1 MFVLTHALQSTRQ
14 SSATRSISA
23 PCSVCR
29 RVSYRIASEVVSPS
43 TQQEPKPMPFAH
55 LAVLAMLLVLT
66 GCIGGNSD
74 CESLPIRIELDIS
87 ADTLTPSDPSVCR
100 DQEVTLV
107 VAPAVDGVIHVHGY
121 DEQVPATSV
130 AAGEVT
136 ELVFTATRAGQFPI
150 EFHTDDNIEGA
161 SVGVFTVNEP

>member
-1 MFVLTHALQSTRQ
+1 
-14 SSATRSISA
+14 
-23 PCSVCR
+23 
-29 RVSYRIASEVVSPS
+29 
-43 TQQEPKPMPFAH
+43 MPLAH

-74 CESLPIRIELDIS
+74 CESLPMRIELEIS
-87 ADTLTPSDPSVCR
+87 ADTLTPSDPRVCR
-100 DQEVTLV
+100 DEEVTLV
-107 VAPAVDGVIHVHGY
+107 LAPAVDGVIHIHGY

-150 EFHTDDNIEGA
+150 EFHTDDKVEGA

>member
-1 MFVLTHALQSTRQ
+1 
-14 SSATRSISA
+14 
-23 PCSVCR
+23 
-29 RVSYRIASEVVSPS
+29 
-43 TQQEPKPMPFAH
+43 MPFAH
-55 LAVLAMLLVLT
+55 LAFMAMLLVLT
-66 GCIGGNSD
+66 GCIGGNRD
-74 CESLPIRIELDIS
+74 CESLPTRIELEIS

-107 VAPAVDGVIHVHGY
+107 VAPAVDGVIHIHGY

>member
-1 MFVLTHALQSTRQ
+1 MYAVAPLT
-14 SSATRSISA
+14 I
-23 PCSVCR
+23 
-29 RVSYRIASEVVSPS
+29 
-43 TQQEPKPMPFAH
+43 
-55 LAVLAMLLVLT
+55 LAMILVLP
-66 GCIGGNSD
+66 GCIGGDSD
-74 CESLPIRIELDIS
+74 CESLPTRIELEIS
-87 ADTLTPSDPSVCR
+87 GDTLTPSDPSVCR

-107 VAPAVDGVIHVHGY
+107 VAPAVDGVIHIHGY

-130 AAGEVT
+130 AAGGVT